1 MNIITESGK
10 HTFTL
15 KKSECVPLELKLN
28 VTSRSKEW
36 KHISDYLFDFGS
48 DKATAVSELVVTN
61 EQYEFLIML
70 MGKKSWT
77 ECREL

>member
-1 MNIITESGK
+1 MKIITESGK

-28 VTSRSKEW
+28 VSSKGKGW
-36 KHISDYLFDFGS
+36 KHIGDYLFDFGS

>member
-1 MNIITESGK
+1 MKIITESGK

-15 KKSECVPLELKLN
+15 KKSECVPLELKLI

-48 DKATAVSELVVTN
+48 DKTTAISELVVTN
-61 EQYEFLIML
+61 EQYEFLIIL
-70 MGKKSWT
+70 LGKKSWT